1 MFAIVR
7 PPGHHSYGNVPQGYC
22 IFNNVA
28 IAAKL
33 AVERLGLERVLIVD
47 FDIHPP
53 NGTFNSERPHSFG
66 IVAQSHAWSCMASH
80 SRHELR
86 CVRQDKYHKRM
97 IMVGNTFF

>member
-53 NGTFNSERPHSFG
+53 NGTFNSVRDDDRILLASLHNHMHGAAWPHT
-66 IVAQSHAWSCMASH
+66 
-80 SRHELR
+80 
-86 CVRQDKYHKRM
+86 QDMNYDVSGK
-97 IMVGNTFF
+97 INTTNE